1 MLGPLAAVALFGL
14 GASAAFGT
22 GDYCG
27 GLAGKVNPAER
38 VVAVSHLLTLMVFTA
53 LAYLSG
59 ERAPAVSDVGW
70 SLAAGVASA
79 VGLLCLYRG
88 LSVGPMGVVAA
99 VSAVLAAAVPVGVA
113 VGLGQVIGGAQIVGF
128 ALAMAGVVLLSAGHG
143 GGRGGLPWAIVAGLA
158 LGTFLV
164 LVAQSHAGPFAT
176 LAVSRSSS
184 AFILVALSLP
194 HGLRIKAVPAVL
206 LAAVCDATGNVFF
219 LAAART
225 GLLAEA
231 GVLSNLYPAATT
243 LLAWLLLR
251 EQLRWGQWAGLALT
265 LAAVPLIAA

>member
-14 GASAAFGT
+14 GASTAFGA

-38 VVAVSHLLTLMVFTA
+38 VVAVSHLLTLAAFTA

-59 ERAPAVSDVGW
+59 EGPPATSDVGW

-79 VGLLCLYRG
+79 TGLLCLYRG

-99 VSAVLAAAVPVGVA
+99 ISAVLAAAVPVGVA
-113 VGLGQVIGGAQIVGF
+113 AGLGQAISGLQVAGF
-128 ALAMAGVVLLSAGHG
+128 ALAMTGVVLLSASRG
-143 GGRGGLPWAIVAGLA
+143 GGRGGLPWAIAAGLA
-158 LGTFLV
+158 LGAFLV
-164 LVAQSHAGPFAT
+164 LVAQSHSGPFVT

-184 AFILVALSLP
+184 AFILVLLSLR
-194 HGLRIKAVPAVL
+194 HGLRVKAAPAVL

-231 GVLSNLYPAATT
+231 GVLSNLYPAVTT
-243 LLAWLLLR
+243 LLAWWLLR
-251 EQLRWGQWAGLALT
+251 EPLRRGQWAGLALT